1 MRNYVF
7 IKNRQAQDLIE
18 DILDKQT
25 TSTVE
30 VSKNSKGKVV
40 TFHNSY
46 WVHRIRDYV
55 ENERNL
61 VAFDLVVVAMSEQEK
76 DDARKLLRSLNRIAK
91 ELAVMSHEFR
101 IRGDY
106 QTN

>member
-30 VSKNSKGKVV
+30 VSKNNIIQ
-40 TFHNSY
+40 TRIFNS
-46 WVHRIRDYV
+46 I
-55 ENERNL
+55 
-61 VAFDLVVVAMSEQEK
+61 F
-76 DDARKLLRSLNRIAK
+76 
-91 ELAVMSHEFR
+91 
-101 IRGDY
+101 
-106 QTN
+106 